1 VRDAV
6 ERGEVA
12 PWRYHSFLQIL
23 EEIEEAKEY

>member
-6 ERGEVA
+6 ASGAIAR
-12 PWRYHSFLQIL
+12 WRYQSYLQIL